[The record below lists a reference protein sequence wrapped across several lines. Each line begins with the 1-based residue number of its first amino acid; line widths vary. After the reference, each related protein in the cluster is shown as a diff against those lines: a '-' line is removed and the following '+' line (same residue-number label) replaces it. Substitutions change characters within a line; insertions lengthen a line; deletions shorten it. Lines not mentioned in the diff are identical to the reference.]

1 MKKRAFFAGVPVLAT
16 DRLAMVRWEHTGNK
30 CVDLNTEKEH
40 GDSMGLY
47 LNPGNE
53 AFRQAVTDDIY
64 IDKTRMIALM
74 NQKLNKSRVKYVCV
88 SRPRRFG
95 KSMAAD
101 MLAAYYGRGCDS
113 RELFTGRMIE
123 KEDSFKT
130 HLNRHNVIR
139 LDIQQFLFHRSHL
152 DIFIQKI
159 QEAVIKDL
167 RAEYG
172 DCFEV
177 DSYGLSS
184 VLKQIYAHTGEGFI
198 FIIDEWDC
206 VFRLEK
212 ERKEIQKDYLD
223 FLRGLFKGREYVE
236 LAYMTG
242 ILPIK
247 KYGEHS
253 AINIFKEFSMLRPG
267 QLAESFGFTEEEVKN
282 LCEKYGVDYAEAEK
296 WYDGYL
302 LKDTHIYNPQAI
314 TELMDSGAFQSYW
327 TGTETYEALKIYID
341 MNFDGL
347 KEAVIGMLGNVR
359 CSIDPSTCQNDMT
372 TFRSRDDVLTLLL
385 HLGYLSFDENRS
397 EVFIPNQEIAQ
408 EFIRSVKSGGWD
420 GLMQALE
427 RSEGLLQSTWE
438 LDEKAVAEGLERIH
452 NETSSMLKYN
462 NENSLTCTILMAY
475 YSAKAYYM
483 NPVLELP
490 SGKGFADVVYLPKR
504 EIDRPALVVEL
515 KWKQSARGAIA
526 QIKDRQYADWLE
538 GYTGNIL
545 LVGISYD
552 EKKGHTCVI
561 EKYRND
567 HN

>member
-1 MKKRAFFAGVPVLAT
+1 
-16 DRLAMVRWEHTGNK
+16 
-30 CVDLNTEKEH
+30 
-40 GDSMGLY
+40 MGLY

-113 RELFTGRMIE
+113 RELFVGRMIE
-123 KEDSFKT
+123 KEDSFET

-152 DIFIQKI
+152 DIFIEKI

-253 AINIFKEFSMLRPG
+253 AINIFKEFSMLSPG
-267 QLAESFGFTEEEVKN
+267 PFA
-282 LCEKYGVDYAEAEK
+282 
-296 WYDGYL
+296 GY
-302 LKDTHIYNPQAI
+302 
-314 TELMDSGAFQSYW
+314 
-327 TGTETYEALKIYID
+327 
-341 MNFDGL
+341 
-347 KEAVIGMLGNVR
+347 
-359 CSIDPSTCQNDMT
+359 
-372 TFRSRDDVLTLLL
+372 
-385 HLGYLSFDENRS
+385 
-397 EVFIPNQEIAQ
+397 
-408 EFIRSVKSGGWD
+408 
-420 GLMQALE
+420 
-427 RSEGLLQSTWE
+427 
-438 LDEKAVAEGLERIH
+438 
-452 NETSSMLKYN
+452 
-462 NENSLTCTILMAY
+462 
-475 YSAKAYYM
+475 
-483 NPVLELP
+483 
-490 SGKGFADVVYLPKR
+490 
-504 EIDRPALVVEL
+504 
-515 KWKQSARGAIA
+515 
-526 QIKDRQYADWLE
+526 
-538 GYTGNIL
+538 
-545 LVGISYD
+545 
-552 EKKGHTCVI
+552 
-561 EKYRND
+561 
-567 HN
+567 